1 MVGAD
6 GGHRPRLVH
15 QNIGDLPL
23 LDPQVFLPLQRLF
36 HDLLIAAAVGLG
48 PKGPDGGAFA
58 LVQRPVLDAGFIGG
72 LGHLTAQGVDL
83 PDQMALAGAA
93 DGGVAGHIAHCVQV
107 DGEAEGAKAQ
117 AGGGQSGLNAGMACA
132 YHGHIKYTSVIVH
145 ISSLLWFG
153 KSLRGKGR
161 AYPSP

>member
-1 MVGAD
+1 
-6 GGHRPRLVH
+6 
-15 QNIGDLPL
+15 
-23 LDPQVFLPLQRLF
+23 
-36 HDLLIAAAVGLG
+36 
-48 PKGPDGGAFA
+48 
-58 LVQRPVLDAGFIGG
+58 
-72 LGHLTAQGVDL
+72 
-83 PDQMALAGAA
+83 MALAGAA

-145 ISSLLWFG
+145 ICSLLWFG

-161 AYPSP
+161 AYSSP